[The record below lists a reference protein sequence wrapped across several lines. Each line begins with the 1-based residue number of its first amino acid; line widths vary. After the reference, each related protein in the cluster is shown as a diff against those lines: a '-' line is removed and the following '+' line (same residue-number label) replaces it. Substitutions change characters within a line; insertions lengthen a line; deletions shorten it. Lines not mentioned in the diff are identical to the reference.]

1 MATQSL
7 DFDTRRSVALSRTQE
22 LITRSELRARE
33 AWRSF
38 YALQVLTIALAAI
51 TPCLIFLA
59 KGNPQNNILEWLQL
73 FFPALA
79 AVSAGAS
86 HVFRWREDG
95 VRNRQL
101 AETLRSE
108 LWHYETRTA
117 ECPPSLKDDEALD
130 HLVMRIDALVLQEVS
145 QWGAEQLA
153 TGRGKPQPA

>member
-7 DFDTRRSVALSRTQE
+7 DFEARRSLALNRTQE
-22 LITRSELRARE
+22 LITRSELRARD

-38 YALQVLTIALAAI
+38 YGLQVLTVGLAAI

-59 KGNPQNNILEWLQL
+59 KANPQNSLLEWLQL

-86 HVFRWREDG
+86 HIFRWREDG

-101 AETLRSE
+101 AESLRSE

-117 ECPPSLKDDEALD
+117 DCPPSLNDDDALD
-130 HLVMRIDALVLQEVS
+130 HLVTRIDALVLQEVS
-145 QWGAEQLA
+145 QWGTEQLA
-153 TGRGKPQPA
+153 AARSKPQPA

>member
-7 DFDTRRSVALSRTQE
+7 DFDVRRNLAVNRTHE
-22 LITRSELRARE
+22 LITRSELRARD

-38 YALQVLTIALAAI
+38 YALQVLTVGLAAI

-59 KGNPQNNILEWLQL
+59 RANPQNGVLEWLQL

-86 HVFRWREDG
+86 HIFRWREDG

-101 AETLRSE
+101 AESLRSE
-108 LWHYETRTA
+108 LWHYETRA
-117 ECPPSLKDDEALD
+117 ADCPPRLSDDEALD
-130 HLVMRIDALVLQEVS
+130 QLVMSIDALVLQEVS
-145 QWGAEQLA
+145 QWGADQLA
-153 TGRGKPQPA
+153 AGRSKPQPA

>member
-7 DFDTRRSVALSRTQE
+7 DFDMRRSLAINRTHE
-22 LITRSELRARE
+22 LITRSELRARD

-38 YALQVLTIALAAI
+38 YALQVLTVGLAAI

-59 KGNPQNNILEWLQL
+59 KANPQNTALEWLQL

-86 HVFRWREDG
+86 HIFRWREDG

-101 AETLRSE
+101 AESLRSE
-108 LWHYETRTA
+108 LWHYETRSVD
-117 ECPPSLKDDEALD
+117 CPPRLNDDEALD
-130 HLVMRIDALVLQEVS
+130 HLVTRVDALVLQEVS

-153 TGRGKPQPA
+153 TGRSKPQPA